1 MSLNG
6 KIKHFKDVT
15 LKGVFITDKKY
26 INSSIEKNKYL
37 NRKYVYTWKSLGRI
51 TLEIAPRTLN

>member
-15 LKGVFITDKKY
+15 LKGVFMTDKKC
-26 INSSIEKNKYL
+26 INSSIEKYL
-37 NRKYVYTWKSLGRI
+37 DRKYVDIWKSLGRI
-51 TLEIAPRTLN
+51 TLEMAPRTLN

>member
-6 KIKHFKDVT
+6 MIKHFKDAT

-26 INSSIEKNKYL
+26 INSSIEKKTN
-37 NRKYVYTWKSLGRI
+37 I
-51 TLEIAPRTLN
+51 